1 MPLDVHALAPASFTQ
16 SSRSCMS
23 YSMPSSFISSRTL
36 GMMLSCNVLRR
47 DRMVTSFSL
56 YLATRVLW
64 VASRAWG
71 TDIRHDSGRRM
82 LDVVQCKRQVGEG
95 RTSIGFHANVD
106 AEAEALIRQISDMGE
121 QQRCLLSTSCNHHAM
136 LGRVVPPSVL

>member
-1 MPLDVHALAPASFTQ
+1 MATMPLDVHALAPASFTQ

-71 TDIRHDSGRRM
+71 TDIRHDSGN
-82 LDVVQCKRQVGEG
+82 VGCRSGQAAGGRGE

-106 AEAEALIRQISDMGE
+106 AEALIRQISDMGE
-121 QQRCLLSTSCNHHAM
+121 QQRCLLSMSCNHHAM